1 MFDDLSDKLNLV
13 FKKLKGLGKLS
24 DKDINDGLKNIL
36 SISYERLTYF
46 LNKIYEKKFRS
57 NQIFKW
63 IYQHQIDNFDLMT
76 NLNKKTIEFLKKKF
90 FIKRLKIKLIKKSKD
105 GSKKILFQLKDYNII
120 ETLIIPEK
128 KHFTICISTQVGC
141 AQKCR
146 FCMSGNKGLIRN
158 LSSGEIISQIRD
170 IKKYI
175 KNKEIPINIVLMG
188 IGEPLSNY
196 NEVIKALIIIS
207 NNDYGLK
214 ISKKRITISTS
225 GIIPKIEELP
235 SKININLAI
244 SLNASNNKLRSFL
257 MPINKHCIIKGA

>member
-1 MFDDLSDKLNLV
+1 
-13 FKKLKGLGKLS
+13 
-24 DKDINDGLKNIL
+24 
-36 SISYERLTYF
+36 
-46 LNKIYEKKFRS
+46 
-57 NQIFKW
+57 
-63 IYQHQIDNFDLMT
+63 
-76 NLNKKTIEFLKKKF
+76 
-90 FIKRLKIKLIKKSKD
+90 
-105 GSKKILFQLKDYNII
+105 
-120 ETLIIPEK
+120 
-128 KHFTICISTQVGC
+128 
-141 AQKCR
+141 
-146 FCMSGNKGLIRN
+146 MSGNKGLIRN